1 MCCYVVAL
9 RNSSYN
15 MLWHCSNMFS
25 VHSQKGFRDFV
36 KNRGV
41 DFVIEK
47 PPNTNEIED
56 LIRKILSD
64 SKF

>member
-1 MCCYVVAL
+1 MPTFV
-9 RNSSYN
+9 
-15 MLWHCSNMFS
+15 MFS